1 MADLRSLVFSLV
13 FKGDPTDIKKMN
25 KATDELKGN
34 FGGLDNTVKN
44 IGKTIA
50 VAFAADKILD
60 FGKSA
65 IESAGSAKA
74 IDSQFTQTFG
84 GLEGNA
90 QTAIDNMAGQFGMV
104 PNRLKPAMSQMTSMF
119 KGLGLSTEDAMGKA
133 TDAVTISADAAAFY
147 DKSFSDANSA
157 LTSFIKGNYE
167 GGESIG
173 LFANDTQM
181 AAYAIEKGLVGA
193 TSEWSALDEATKQ
206 ATRMEYAQN
215 MQALAGATGQA
226 ARESDGYENQIGNI
240 QQAWKDFLAIVGGP
254 VLGSVVGIMKNVT
267 DGLQQAGDKVIF
279 LQNGFN
285 GLGDSSGLSGIDAD
299 LYEVGEKI
307 RGIADGFVWAGEKVG
322 EFINNTGGIQGVID
336 KVVVLAGAFAA
347 VKTAMAISATIQTV
361 MTAYKSLTAV
371 MGLLSVATMKN
382 IGETLILQ
390 GLYLKDAIVKV
401 ASATATGIMTA
412 AQWLLNVALNANPIG
427 IIIMAIVALVAGIV
441 YLWNTN
447 EGFRNAVI
455 GAWTAISEFLVQLW
469 DNIVSGL
476 SQAGASLMEIWDGVY
491 NGVTSLWSGIVGFF
505 TGIVDGVQNAF
516 NGVSKVIIDSFN
528 GAVTFLQE
536 LPAKALKWAGDMMQ
550 GFVDGIKNG
559 ISAVGDA
566 IKGVADKITSFL
578 HFSRPDEGP
587 LREYET
593 WMPDMMQGLASGI
606 TNNVGLVK
614 EALSGMTGQMSAK
627 VTGEVSS
634 TTATNSS
641 GGGGVMNF
649 SPQITVNVNGG
660 GTVKESFSSIEQQL
674 NLFMDEYAQKMAL
687 RNPKVAY

>member
-25 KATDELKGN
+25 KATDELKEN
-34 FGGLDNTVKN
+34 FGGLDSTVKN

-50 VAFAADKILD
+50 VAFAADKIFD

-74 IDSQFTQTFG
+74 IDSQFSQTFG
-84 GLEGNA
+84 DLGNSA
-90 QTAIDNMAGQFGMV
+90 QAAIDDMSTQFGMV

-167 GGESIG
+167 GGEAIG

-254 VLGSVVGIMKNVT
+254 VLGSVVGIMKNIT
-267 DGLQQAGDKVIF
+267 DVLQQAGDKVIF
-279 LQNGFN
+279 LQDGFN

-307 RGIADGFVWAGEKVG
+307 RGISDGFVWAGEKVG
-322 EFINNTGGIQGVID
+322 EFISNTGGLQGVID
-336 KVVVLAGAFAA
+336 KVVVLAGAFVA
-347 VKTAMAISATIQTV
+347 VKTAMMIGGVI
-361 MTAYKSLTAV
+361 TALSTAFGVLTTV
-371 MGLLSVATMKN
+371 MGLLSIANITNVAETGILMALYA
-382 IGETLILQ
+382 GE
-390 GLYLKDAIVKV
+390 AI
-401 ASATATGIMTA
+401 ALGISAVATGIMTA
-412 AQWLLNVALNANPIG
+412 AQWLLNAALTANPIG

-476 SQAGASLMEIWDGVY
+476 SQAGESLMEIWDGLY
-491 NGVTSLWSGIVGFF
+491 NGVTSLWDGIVEFF
-505 TGIVDGVQNAF
+505 TGIVTGVQNAF
-516 NGVSKVIIDSFN
+516 NGVSDVIINAFN

-536 LPAKALKWAGDMMQ
+536 LPAKALEWAGDMMQ
-550 GFVDGIKNG
+550 GFIDGIKKG

-587 LREYET
+587 LRQYET
-593 WMPDMMQGLASGI
+593 WMPDMMMGLASGI

-614 EALSGMTGQMSAK
+614 EALSGMTGTMSAK
-627 VTGEVSS
+627 VTGEVSG
-634 TTATNSS
+634 TTATSS
-641 GGGGVMNF
+641 GGGGGVMNF

-660 GTVKESFSSIEQQL
+660 GSVKESFSSIEQQL
-674 NLFMDEYAQKMAL
+674 NLFLDEYAQKMAL